1 MPTRGGSVHVVTTR
15 RHYKDKVYET
25 TLLRRTYREAG
36 KVKNET
42 VGNLSHLPPEA
53 IEAIRQILKGEQLV
67 AAGTQAQIG
76 RSLPHGHVAL
86 VWQAARQLGL
96 PGLLGPA
103 GRQRDLALALVIAR
117 VLRPASKLGT
127 TRWWGDTTLAAD
139 LGVADAS
146 TDEVY
151 AAMDWLVGRQDQIE
165 RTLARR
171 HLEPGGLAYY
181 DLSSSY
187 VEGHHCQ
194 LAARGYSRDQK
205 VGKDQIEYGL
215 LTDPRGRPVAVEVF
229 GGNTADPTAF
239 TAVVERV
246 RGRFKL
252 KRLVLVGDRGMI
264 TSARVDALRELEG
277 MGWITCLRA
286 AQIKALAE
294 DGPLQLGL
302 FDEMSL
308 AEISHPDFPGERLVA
323 CRNPALA
330 AERARKRGE
339 LLAATET
346 ELDKVT
352 RLVEGGKLKG
362 AAKIGVRVGRVLG
375 RFKVAKH
382 FALQITD
389 TTFSHARRH
398 DQVAAEA
405 ALDGIYVVRTSVA
418 ADRLDAP
425 GVVEAYKRLA
435 NVERDFRSLKS
446 IDLELRPI
454 HHWRDGRVRAHVLV
468 CMLACYLVWHLRR
481 ALAPLCFTDE
491 QPLPRPD
498 PIAPA
503 QRSVDAAAKASR
515 HRLADGTPTHS
526 FRSLLDH
533 LGTLTRNQVRFAG
546 QPHPVSTELLATPT
560 PTQRRAFELLGA
572 PIPLALT

>member
-25 TLLRRTYREAG
+25 TLLRRSYREAG
-36 KVKNET
+36 KVKSET
-42 VGNLSHLPPEA
+42 VGNLSHLPAEA
-53 IEAIRQILKGEQLV
+53 IAAVRQILKGEQLV
-67 AAGTQAQIG
+67 AAGGQAEID

-86 VWQAARQLGL
+86 VWAMARQLGL

-103 GRQRDLALALVIAR
+103 GRQRDLALALIIAR
-117 VLRPASKLGT
+117 VLRPASKLAT
-127 TRWWGDTTLAAD
+127 TRWWADTTLAAD
-139 LGVADAS
+139 LGVADAT

-151 AAMDWLVGRQDQIE
+151 GAMDWLGGRQDHIQ
-165 RTLARR
+165 RQLARR

-187 VEGHHCQ
+187 VEGHHCE

-205 VGKDQIEYGL
+205 VGKDQVEYGL
-215 LTDPRGRPVAVEVF
+215 LTDPAGRPVAVEVLA
-229 GGNTADPTAF
+229 GNTADPTAF
-239 TAVVERV
+239 TRMVERV

-252 KRLVLVGDRGMI
+252 DELVLVGDRGMI
-264 TSARVDALRELEG
+264 TAARVDALRGLEG

-286 AQIKALAE
+286 AKIKALAS

-302 FDEMSL
+302 FDQTNL
-308 AEISHPDFPGERLVA
+308 AEIRHPDFPGERLVC

-330 AERARKRGE
+330 AERARKRAE
-339 LLAATET
+339 LLAATEA
-346 ELDKVT
+346 ELDKVV
-352 RLVEGGKLKG
+352 RLVQAGKLRG
-362 AAKIGVRVGRVLG
+362 AAKVGVRVGKVLG

-382 FALQITD
+382 FDLQISD
-389 TTFSHARRH
+389 TTFAWARRQA
-398 DQVAAEA
+398 QVDAEA

-418 ADRLDAP
+418 ADRLDAA

-435 NVERDFRSLKS
+435 GVERDFRSLKT

-491 QPLPRPD
+491 QPPPRHD
-498 PIAPA
+498 PVALS
-503 QRSVDAAAKASR
+503 QRSAEATAKASR
-515 HRLADGTPTHS
+515 RQLADGSPAHS
-526 FRSLLDH
+526 FRTLLEH
-533 LGTLTRNQVRFAG
+533 LATLTRNQVRFTG
-546 QPHPVSTELLATPT
+546 PPRPVTTELLATPT
-560 PTQRRAFELLGA
+560 PIQRRAFDLLGA
-572 PIPLALT
+572 PIPLTLT